1 MTGRELI
8 IYILDNHL
16 EDEIVLK
23 DNSVVGLM
31 NEEETA
37 ARFGVGVATVNAW
50 YTCGMIKGTKI
61 GDSIFF
67 LKTITD
73 PRKER

>member
-8 IYILDNHL
+8 IYILDNNL
-16 EDEIVLK
+16 EDEVVLK
-23 DNSVVGLM
+23 DNSIVGLM

-37 ARFGVGVATVNAW
+37 ARFGVGVQTVKAW
-50 YTCGMIKGTKI
+50 YTCGIVKGTKI

>member
-8 IYILDNHL
+8 IYILDNNL

-31 NEEETA
+31 NEDETA
-37 ARFGVGVATVNAW
+37 ARFGVGVATVKAW

>member
-8 IYILDNHL
+8 IYILDNNL
-16 EDEIVLK
+16 EDEVVLK

-37 ARFGVGVATVNAW
+37 ARFGVGVATVKAW

>member
-8 IYILDNHL
+8 IYILDNNL
-16 EDEIVLK
+16 EDEVVLK

-37 ARFGVGVATVNAW
+37 ARFGVGVATVKAW
-50 YTCGMIKGTKI
+50 YTCGMIKDTKI